1 MDLLSKAREINRLL
15 QKTGGQA
22 VSFME
27 MAEVLRDVIVANIY
41 VVSRKGKI
49 LGFGVAQEHDADEMH
64 QGVLKEGRLPDDY
77 NELIKSIG
85 ETSANL
91 DETSEYSFTHQVQ
104 GHEHR
109 YTTIVPIIGG
119 GDRLGTLLLTRFDQP
134 FVNDDLILAEYGATV
149 VGMEILQMKA
159 EEAEEEARNRA
170 VVHLA
175 VGSLSYSEQEAVEH
189 IFAELEGTEGIL
201 VASKIAD
208 RAGITRS
215 VIVNALRKL
224 ESAGVIDSRSLGMKG
239 THIKI
244 LNEKLLPALEKLRG
258 S

>member
-15 QKTGGQA
+15 QKTAGQA
-22 VSFME
+22 VNFTE
-27 MAEVLRDVIVANIY
+27 MAEVLRNVIVANVY

-49 LGFGVAQEHDADEMH
+49 LGHGMVQEDDRDQLHKAI
-64 QGVLKEGRLPDDY
+64 LKEGRLPDEY
-77 NELIKSIG
+77 NTLIKSVHEPI
-85 ETSANL
+85 TNM
-91 DETSEYSFTHQVQ
+91 DEESEYSFNHQVQ
-104 GHEHR
+104 GHSHG

-119 GDRLGTLLLTRFDQP
+119 GDRLGSLLLTRFDEP
-134 FVNDDLILAEYGATV
+134 FVADDLILTEYGATV

-170 VVHLA
+170 VVQLA
-175 VGSLSYSEQEAVEH
+175 VDSLSYSELEAMEH
-189 IFAELEGTEGIL
+189 IFEELDGKEGIL

-239 THIKI
+239 THIKV
-244 LNEKLLPALEKLRG
+244 LNEKFLPALEKLK
-258 S
+258 SS